1 MLIMANRI
9 MNIMDARS
17 IADLRTLSYVNF
29 GDHNITPD
37 EVRHILE
44 LCDAAWTH
52 SGDPKHPHAALRSG
66 QCSTGFF
73 DVLRALR
80 FTNICRLFAHQL
92 VRKANR
98 FMAEHDLPQ
107 PDWVVGSDH
116 AGAALSHSVAEFF
129 GCEHDFTRK
138 DPENPKRQIWER
150 FQIGPTQNVLNVEEL
165 VTTTGTLKA
174 VRAGIR
180 EGNPTDVMFMP
191 FALTAVHRS
200 DEASV
205 EDHPI
210 IFLAHFDVKTCDP
223 GDCELCKGG
232 SKRLS
237 PKTHWLELTKP

>member
-1 MLIMANRI
+1 
-9 MNIMDARS
+9 MNHRTTILDAQS
-17 IADLRTLSYVNF
+17 IADLRELSYVNF
-29 GDHNITPD
+29 GDHDISPE

-52 SGDPKHPHAALRSG
+52 SGDPKHPHAVLRSG

-80 FTNICRLFAHQL
+80 FTNLCRLFAHQL
-92 VRKANR
+92 ARKANR
-98 FMAEHDLPQ
+98 FMAQHGLQP

-116 AGAALSHSVAEFF
+116 AGAALSHSVAEFY

-138 DPENPKRQIWER
+138 HPEDPKQQLWER
-150 FQIGPTQNVLNVEEL
+150 FQIGPTQRVLNVEEL
-165 VTTTGTLKA
+165 VTTTGTVKA
-174 VRAGIR
+174 VRKGIR
-180 EGNPTDVMFMP
+180 DGNLTEVMFMP

-200 DEASV
+200 DEETV

-210 IFLAHFDVKTCDP
+210 LFLAHFDVKTCDQAE
-223 GDCELCKGG
+223 CELCAAG

-237 PKTHWLELTKP
+237 PKTHWLELTQP